1 MTYPD
6 NNHNNHNKTTTITT
20 KKKKKKKKKKK
31 NRNEIKRRRKKSWKH
46 VNLLPSAPVDPQN
59 LVNSDGITW
68 SKKSLIHPVIKI

>member
-1 MTYPD
+1 MIIIIKQQQRQQP
-6 NNHNNHNKTTTITT
+6 
-20 KKKKKKKKKKK
+20 KKKKK